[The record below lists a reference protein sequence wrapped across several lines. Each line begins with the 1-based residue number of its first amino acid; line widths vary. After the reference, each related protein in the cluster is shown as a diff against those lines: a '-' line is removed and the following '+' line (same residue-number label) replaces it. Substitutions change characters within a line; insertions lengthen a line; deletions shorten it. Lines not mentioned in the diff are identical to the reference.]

1 MSQSDLDALGVG
13 MIGAN
18 DPFVAPATGGTLK
31 SLRGNLLLVFPQE
44 IGKGKSK
51 FPTKDG
57 SGMVDSVT
65 CKVVVLDDDE
75 NPGRVIA
82 RMKIMSGSMFGQIAP
97 YVGTGKP
104 VLGRLDKEEFDMG
117 EGWVL
122 VTETLNDGDLQAAR
136 DWMTANPEKRPAD
149 PFAKAAKPTA

>member
-1 MSQSDLDALGVG
+1 MAQRDLDALGVG
-13 MIGAN
+13 MIGEN
-18 DPFVAPATGGTLK
+18 DPFVAPATGGNMR
-31 SLRGNLLLVFPQE
+31 SLRGKLLLVFPLE

-51 FPTKDG
+51 YPTKDG
-57 SGMVDSVT
+57 SGLVDAVT
-65 CKVVVLDDDE
+65 SKIVVLDDAD

-104 VLGRLDKEEFDMG
+104 ALGRLGMDTFDMG
-117 EGWVL
+117 DGWVL
-122 VTETLNDGDLQAAR
+122 EAENLTDDDLNLAR
-136 DWMTANPEKRPAD
+136 KWIADHPERQPED